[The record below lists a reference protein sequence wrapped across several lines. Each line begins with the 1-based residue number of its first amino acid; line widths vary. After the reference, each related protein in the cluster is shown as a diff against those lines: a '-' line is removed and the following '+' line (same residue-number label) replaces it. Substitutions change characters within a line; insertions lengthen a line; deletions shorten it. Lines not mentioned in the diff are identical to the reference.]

1 MKESY
6 FIKKNFAQPDRMTLP
21 SHDKANFFRMIF
33 MENSFTMSLT
43 KKGISHVSKWKVF
56 TSNTEFNSEVIT

>member
-6 FIKKNFAQPDRMTLP
+6 FIMKNFTQSDRMTLP
-21 SHDKANFFRMIF
+21 SHEKANFFRMLF

-43 KKGISHVSKWKVF
+43 KKGISHVNNGKVV